1 MYNCYCIFGSQHH
14 KHLVEWMGDF
24 YVLSNSI
31 SVIIGQFSVL
41 IKLSAGQRFP
51 TELPGFLVTFIL
63 VVLLVNT
70 SFLTLVTMFNV
81 LLVMGTKME
90 WHPR

>member
-1 MYNCYCIFGSQHH
+1 M
-14 KHLVEWMGDF
+14 V
-24 YVLSNSI
+24 
-31 SVIIGQFSVL
+31 
-41 IKLSAGQRFP
+41 
-51 TELPGFLVTFIL
+51 PGNIHTG